1 MNRNGRS
8 ASAIYAV
15 GAILCSVA
23 PALAFTTIE
32 RAVVVW
38 SYVLLAG
45 VPLSIMA
52 ILLALI
58 HAQRVL
64 VDPVYRTTAIV
75 WAAGAL
81 LVLTPFDL
89 WVPIQGVFVGRW
101 ARAIATA
108 LVALLFLRITLRAWK
123 LPARGRILTMLGF
136 GSVAMFFGYR
146 AVRYIFPTNS
156 TGLEAASEALA
167 EFFRDAV
174 FACLLLLPELVAGWV
189 VRGRVHERLN
199 GRLTGVCSR
208 RR

>member
-8 ASAIYAV
+8 ASAIYVV

-38 SYVLLAG
+38 SYVFLAG
-45 VPLSIMA
+45 VPLGIMA

-89 WVPIQGVFVGRW
+89 WMPIQGVSVGRW

-108 LVALLFLRITLRAWK
+108 LVAMLFLRLTLRAWK

-167 EFFRDAV
+167 EFFLDAV
-174 FACLLLLPELVAGWV
+174 FACLLLLPELVAGRV
-189 VRGRVHERLN
+189 VRGRVHERPA
-199 GRLTGVCSR
+199 G
-208 RR
+208 